1 MDELINEIISYCN
14 ESPTFKLFCIGILL
28 LLFWLY
34 LESAISMG
42 VRNGTL
48 HAENIKNTN
57 RRNLAEKTE
66 KQKSK
71 NKKNS
76 KKNETL

>member
-1 MDELINEIISYCN
+1 MNELINVIIDYCN
-14 ESPTFKLFCIGILL
+14 VSPTFKLFCICTLL

-48 HAENIKNTN
+48 HAENMKNKHK
-57 RRNLAEKTE
+57 RNLTEKTE

-71 NKKNS
+71 NKKYSEEN
-76 KKNETL
+76 KTL

>member
-1 MDELINEIISYCN
+1 MDNLINEVINYCN
-14 ESPTFKLFCIGILL
+14 ISPSFKLFCIGVLL

-48 HAENIKNTN
+48 HAENIKKMHS
-57 RRNLAEKTE
+57 RQLAEKSE
-66 KQKSK
+66 KQKGKNEKYSEK
-71 NKKNS
+71 NK
-76 KKNETL
+76 TL